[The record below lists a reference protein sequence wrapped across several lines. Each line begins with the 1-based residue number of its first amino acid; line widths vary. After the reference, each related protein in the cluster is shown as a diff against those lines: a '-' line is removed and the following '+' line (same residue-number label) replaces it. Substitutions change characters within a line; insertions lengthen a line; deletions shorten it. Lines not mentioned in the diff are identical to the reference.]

1 MRPASFLPT
10 IKCSNCGDE
19 IEISAMGDHECV
31 GAPESSKAEQE
42 TSSSPSALRPTNSNN
57 FQPTQ
62 PSPLQFDAPP
72 PVSTLTPAPQ
82 TRQRAPTVGSSQ
94 PSLRMPRPALPRINA
109 DAANK
114 PFLAPFTQMETPIS
128 PASSSRSGSSMSNRP
143 PPPIRSM
150 TSPRP
155 RIFDPRPPS
164 PELSANL
171 DCAFPPFPIP
181 SESRSRRH
189 STSSGRS
196 GRKTPTGSERG
207 PSRSS
212 SRQGPRLAD
221 LMNEEQNSP
230 LSGPGEIATNRINA
244 IPSGPFE
251 PRNRRPSN
259 DESQLQEPKP
269 LDRRRPSS
277 PDDSDDEL
285 PPLPPLS
292 KIESYQMPQPPRSEP
307 SPFASTTASTSPPKF
322 FNDKKG
328 PPERPARPTE
338 SLTPSLLDTLRTEPV
353 SSISA
358 FPLPP
363 VPRSPERSNTFP
375 LGPNVYDELE
385 PAPALSRMRSEP
397 ALRGN
402 DRQPTLPDASQS
414 EPSQIPQAF
423 PARGAS
429 KNEGRM
435 DYRLQDAPPVPK
447 PVQLHRSGSFHRTSG
462 SDASSSSTAN
472 SLRMTNSSGPSP
484 VVSAA
489 SSVDVFSPLAQEMR
503 RASED
508 DDMRVAGLNIKNQVR
523 PGMRAEQT
531 KENSPPRNFAR
542 PVPPRDVSP
551 PVEDDPVMPAVS
563 WPLESPMDPA
573 MKNGKLGDAPQ
584 QPDASNS
591 ANDLA
596 PDIAGFNLDLNLTPA
611 AFLSDEYDPYR
622 ARTPQAKVEPPPK
635 EPTKDTGSYFKA
647 YNPNTSLRSETPQPS
662 QPPPPPQGRPR
673 SKTESTRSRPLQPPP
688 IPHSPPQMQL
698 SRRPTIGG
706 KSSCRGCGHPIE
718 GKSIKAADGNLTGR
732 WHKACFVCKTCE
744 QPFPNADFYVHKNN
758 PYCEQHYH
766 EKNGSLCFGCR
777 RGIEGQYLETKSQDH
792 RGLVM
797 RKYHPRCFTCLTCR
811 KLLTDDYFDVQG
823 RVYCEMH
830 ALASTRAM
838 PRRGG
843 GPGGSLHSK
852 AGGPL
857 SPLGKGLPGAERRT
871 TKMGTTR

>member
-1 MRPASFLPT
+1 
-10 IKCSNCGDE
+10 
-19 IEISAMGDHECV
+19 MGDHDCV
-31 GAPESSKAEQE
+31 GAPESPQAEQE
-42 TSSSPSALRPTNSNN
+42 TSSSPYALRPTNSNS
-57 FQPTQ
+57 FQPVQ
-62 PSPLQFDAPP
+62 PSPLQFDSPP
-72 PVSTLTPAPQ
+72 PVPTPAPMPQ
-82 TRQRAPTVGSSQ
+82 TRQRAPTLGSSQ

-114 PFLAPFTQMETPIS
+114 PFLAPFSQTETPIS
-128 PASSSRSGSSMSNRP
+128 PASSSRSGSSLSNKP
-143 PPPIRSM
+143 PPPLRSM
-150 TSPRP
+150 TSPSPRP

-164 PELSANL
+164 PELSVNL
-171 DCAFPPFPIP
+171 DCAFPPFPTP
-181 SESRSRRH
+181 FESRSRRP

-207 PSRSS
+207 ASRSS

-230 LSGPGEIATNRINA
+230 LGGPGENASGRINTL
-244 IPSGPFE
+244 PNGPFE

-259 DESQLQEPKP
+259 VESQLQEPKP

-277 PDDSDDEL
+277 PEDLDDE
-285 PPLPPLS
+285 PPPIPPLS
-292 KIESYQMPQPPRSEP
+292 KTESYQMPQPPRSE
-307 SPFASTTASTSPPKF
+307 SNPFSIGITSTSPPNF
-322 FNDKKG
+322 ANDKKV

-358 FPLPP
+358 FPMPSL
-363 VPRSPERSNTFP
+363 PRSPERSNTFP
-375 LGPNVYDELE
+375 LGPAIHDEPE
-385 PAPALSRMRSEP
+385 TAPTLSRMRSEP
-397 ALRGN
+397 EMRGN
-402 DRQPTLPDASQS
+402 ERRPTLPDAIQS
-414 EPSQIPQAF
+414 EPSQVPQVF

-429 KNEGRM
+429 KNDGRM
-435 DYRLQDAPPVPK
+435 DYRLQDAPPVPR
-447 PVQLHRSGSFHRTSG
+447 PVQLHRSASFHRTSG
-462 SDASSSSTAN
+462 SDASSSSSMN

-489 SSVDVFSPLAQEMR
+489 SSVDVFSPLAQEMD

-508 DDMRVAGLNIKNQVR
+508 NGMRVAGLNIRSQVK
-523 PGMRAEQT
+523 PGMRAEQS
-531 KENSPPRNFAR
+531 KEKSPPRNFAR

-551 PVEDDPVMPAVS
+551 LVEDSPMIPAATS

-584 QPDASNS
+584 QPEASTSGDN
-591 ANDLA
+591 LG
-596 PDIAGFNLDLNLTPA
+596 PGTAGFDLDFNLSPA
-611 AFLSDEYDPYR
+611 AFLSHEYDPYR
-622 ARTPQAKVEPPPK
+622 ALTPQAKVEAPPEKPRN
-635 EPTKDTGSYFKA
+635 DSGSYFKA
-647 YNPNTSLRSETPQPS
+647 YNPNTSLRSETPQPT

-673 SKTESTRSRPLQPPP
+673 SKTESTRARPLQPPP
-688 IPHSPPQMQL
+688 MPHEPPQMQL

-706 KSSCRGCGHPIE
+706 KSNCRGCGLLIE
-718 GKSIKAADGNLTGR
+718 GKSVKAADGNLTGR

-744 QPFPNADFYVHKNN
+744 RPFPNADFYVLKNN

-823 RVYCEMH
+823 RVYCEPH
-830 ALASTRAM
+830 AMASTRAL
-838 PRRGG
+838 PRRA
-843 GPGGSLHSK
+843 GPGGSLHSRS
-852 AGGPL
+852 GGPL
-857 SPLGKGLPGAERRT
+857 SPLGKGLSAERRT